1 MVAKEIDHLIPLR
14 TISPET
20 HPWRRRWLG
29 TCVYWSLQS
38 AGWGGFFLLSISS
51 LLVVRNA
58 DAYADVQ
65 DSLGMTLAGITT
77 THMLRVVLIR
87 LRGRPQTWRGLAL
100 KLLPWLAASGLAI
113 GSAVSWSVICLEG
126 ASESEMAMYSA
137 TGGEYAYLDMVTR
150 GCFFAAVWVALYFG
164 FHFYREHREGIL
176 EREKLQTAARE
187 AQLNALRAQ
196 LNPHFLFNSL
206 NVIRAMVPAELS
218 RPREAVTS
226 LSELLRATLR
236 QGAEPWV
243 TLGEELAMVDH
254 HLRLEQFRHE
264 ERLRVERWIN
274 VEAFGCAVPPFAV
287 QTLVENAI
295 NHGIAQRKA
304 GGVVKI
310 VVELEGERL
319 RVEITNPGRLGR
331 SSDSTGVGLANVRAR
346 LALLWGERAS
356 LTLEQAAED
365 LVRARLTMP
374 VVRMDGGTRERE
386 ETRGRHGEKRREGRD
401 EISIL

>member
-1 MVAKEIDHLIPLR
+1 MAAKEIDHLIPLR
-14 TISPET
+14 TISRET

-29 TCVYWSLQS
+29 ACPYWTLQS
-38 AGWGGFFLLSISS
+38 SGWGGFFLLSISS

-65 DSLGMTLAGITT
+65 DSLAMTLAGLITT
-77 THMLRVVLIR
+77 HVLRVVLIR
-87 LRGRPQTWRGLAL
+87 MRGRPQTWRSLGI
-100 KLLPWLAASGLAI
+100 KLIPWLIASGLAI
-113 GSAVSWSVICLEG
+113 GSAVSWSVICWVG
-126 ASESEMAMYSA
+126 ESEAEMAAYSA

-150 GCFFAAVWVALYFG
+150 GTFFAGVWVALYFG
-164 FHFYREHREGIL
+164 FHFYREHRDGIL

-206 NVIRAMVPAELS
+206 NVIRAMVPAELPK
-218 RPREAVTS
+218 PRQAVTS

-243 TLGEELAMVDH
+243 TLGEEMAMVDH

-264 ERLRVERWIN
+264 DRLRVERWIN

-310 VVELEGERL
+310 IVELEGDQL

-356 LTLEQAAED
+356 LTLEQAGED
-365 LVRARLTMP
+365 LVRARLLMP
-374 VVRMDGGTRERE
+374 VMRMEMGGPVRE
-386 ETRGRHGEKRREGRD
+386 EARTQRDGEM
-401 EISIL
+401 STL